1 MIARRKIWL
10 TALLL
15 CILGTL
21 LCIGCGVWL
30 RGVGW
35 HVERN
40 RSASTETRV
49 AEGKFDEMRLV
60 LIGQITMLLGASV
73 FLILTLLLA
82 VLGRRLETDRPPV
95 YSDTTDIWRR
105 GAPPDDNAVSLE
117 DQWKENSGR
126 PEDN

>member
-21 LCIGCGVWL
+21 LCIGCGIWL

-40 RSASTETRV
+40 RPAPAETQA
-49 AEGKFDEMRLV
+49 AEGELDEMRLILV
-60 LIGQITMLLGASV
+60 GQITMLLGASV
-73 FLILTLLLA
+73 FLILTLLL
-82 VLGRRLETDRPPV
+82 VMLGRRLESDRPPV

-105 GAPPDDNAVSLE
+105 GTPPDEDAASLE

-126 PEDN
+126 PEAN